1 MQTAEQWLTL
11 NIDCPCSLDAWKL
24 SCLVLQWNI
33 IWLHIN
39 QSSITQNTLIYI
51 YIHLCCKWILNH
63 RQNLLRVRVSFTNVN
78 YTSLTNCLATNIYI
92 LYFYFYTFMPRMDES
107 ADARRILAT
116 VPQSNL
122 KRSTGRPYTSWLT
135 KMKNDLSSHNLSVE
149 DATEL
154 NRLL

>member
-1 MQTAEQWLTL
+1 
-11 NIDCPCSLDAWKL
+11 
-24 SCLVLQWNI
+24 
-33 IWLHIN
+33 
-39 QSSITQNTLIYI
+39 
-51 YIHLCCKWILNH
+51 
-63 RQNLLRVRVSFTNVN
+63 
-78 YTSLTNCLATNIYI
+78 
-92 LYFYFYTFMPRMDES
+92 MPRMDES